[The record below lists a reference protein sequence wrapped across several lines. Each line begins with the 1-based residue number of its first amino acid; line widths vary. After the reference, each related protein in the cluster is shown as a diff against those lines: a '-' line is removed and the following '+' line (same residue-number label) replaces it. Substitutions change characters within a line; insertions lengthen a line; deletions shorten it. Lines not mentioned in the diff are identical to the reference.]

1 MAGAAITVW
10 AWRRRVLR
18 RAALAWHIG
27 LIMAAFT
34 LSCSR
39 GPPVMTTGMSG
50 VTLFHA
56 PSRGVYGAR
65 AYNHGGC
72 RGYVSCL
79 GGRPVKRV
87 LVLILGLMIMFGG
100 VAACSS
106 SGKSATAVTSA
117 SQSASA
123 ANASCAQAGTRKIP
137 KTRLLAD
144 LGLTYGA
151 FQRYLYKPFKA
162 GAFQKGA
169 NGRTKALI
177 KAGLASAAIVKLLS
191 NASKNAAADP
201 TLCKYVPNIDNI
213 KNSLSNLTG
222 KVKNGSAS
230 PNEVDGTN
238 NMFSQLQNG
247 SGFSL
252 PTSASLPGLS

>member
-1 MAGAAITVW
+1 MWQSWAANVPNRY
-10 AWRRRVLR
+10 A
-18 RAALAWHIG
+18 
-27 LIMAAFT
+27 
-34 LSCSR
+34 
-39 GPPVMTTGMSG
+39 G

-56 PSRGVYGAR
+56 RAGGKWGR
-65 AYNHGGC
+65 AYMTGKC

-87 LVLILGLMIMFGG
+87 LALILGLMIMFGG
-100 VAACSS
+100 ATACSS
-106 SGKSATAVTSA
+106 SGKSATAATSA

-169 NGRTKALI
+169 NGRTTALI

-201 TLCKYVPNIDNI
+201 TLCKYVPNINNI

-230 PNEVDGTN
+230 ASDVDGAS

-247 SGFSL
+247 TGFTL
-252 PTSASLPGLS
+252 PANVSLPGLS

>member
-1 MAGAAITVW
+1 M
-10 AWRRRVLR
+10 
-18 RAALAWHIG
+18 
-27 LIMAAFT
+27 
-34 LSCSR
+34 
-39 GPPVMTTGMSG
+39 
-50 VTLFHA
+50 
-56 PSRGVYGAR
+56 
-65 AYNHGGC
+65 
-72 RGYVSCL
+72 
-79 GGRPVKRV
+79 KRV

-151 FQRYLYKPFKA
+151 FQRYLYKPYKA

-177 KAGLASAAIVKLLS
+177 KAGLATAAIVKLLS

-201 TLCKYVPNIDNI
+201 TMCKYVPNINNI
-213 KNSLSNLTG
+213 KSCISSLAG
-222 KVKNGSAS
+222 KVKDGSAS
-230 PNEVDGTN
+230 PNEIDGTSN
-238 NMFSQLQNG
+238 LFGQLQNAT
-247 SGFSL
+247 GFTSSA
-252 PTSASLPGLS
+252 SASLPGLS

>member
-1 MAGAAITVW
+1 M
-10 AWRRRVLR
+10 
-18 RAALAWHIG
+18 
-27 LIMAAFT
+27 
-34 LSCSR
+34 
-39 GPPVMTTGMSG
+39 
-50 VTLFHA
+50 
-56 PSRGVYGAR
+56 
-65 AYNHGGC
+65 
-72 RGYVSCL
+72 
-79 GGRPVKRV
+79 KRV
-87 LVLILGLMIMFGG
+87 LAVILGLMIMFGG
-100 VAACSS
+100 ATACSS
-106 SGKSATAVTSA
+106 SGTSATATSA

-201 TLCKYVPNIDNI
+201 TLCKYVPNINNI

-230 PNEVDGTN
+230 SNEVDGTS
-238 NMFSQLQNG
+238 NMFSQLKNG
-247 SGFSL
+247 TGFT
-252 PTSASLPGLS
+252 PPANVSLPGLS